1 MLGPNLG
8 FHPLGLRRG
17 DRGQAQLQACDFP
30 LPLRLVKASEDFV
43 TFGEMRRFRAAVL
56 FPWDPTLMAF
66 YELYRLNTV
75 LLLPRSGW
83 IFKVQFFTGWI
94 WSQPL
99 GALEFAHLAAARGV
113 ESPPYPWWRPEASD
127 PETVLYW
134 YAFSD
139 CQRLPHLLRFGSF
152 SELFLQLLDTDRLRR
167 ARRKMQRH
175 NRRALAVGLRVLAT
189 AEGHACRSPP
199 CSRDL
204 DSCKV
209 NGNCCADLMFEMLV
223 DFSRFLT
230 RQNVTFM
237 VSEGTLLGAVRDQ
250 DIIPYTADLDI
261 FVPREGWERAML
273 INEERFRRKSYHM
286 MVDPDQPHCARLC
299 AVWQGFPVNRAPFD
313 QHFQW
318 DTEKVGNDLAY
329 FMDIYDEEMDFAQA
343 TKHLIYPASTV
354 MIRNISFPA
363 PREQD
368 AWERDLGPRPFAPAE
383 EIYVEAR
390 YGPNWRVPDHQAREL
405 AEKYPTLEEAKVWS
419 TNMLLLHA
427 AQRDIQMGYRLL
439 ERATVD
445 YKTGDIVIRSGDR
458 PRQLAK
464 KLVLEDFQ
472 TSDGHVTGGKITI
485 YPPEH
490 DEFQIV
496 DYVLYW
502 AKEEVSTWSDEITL
516 KRIDSGMDTLED
528 ANKEREEES
537 GGSEWGYRPARP
549 LGRIWRCKNVEDP
562 FKRCSQRGIPLQV
575 TIPHEIKVPEDATH
589 LAAAAAVP
597 AARQKA
603 QLVQERAAQTS
614 ASGARGRK
622 PWKEGLRRKM
632 LEPRIPLRRVEELI
646 ATLHPEQRAVVDLA
660 LDGQNI
666 FLTGLPGSGK
676 SYVLKQLVQL
686 LQHRDGLPSVGDWEE
701 AAENP
706 KVHERLGALKTL
718 VIDEVS
724 MLSGEFLDRANELIC
739 RVRGGKVFGGLQV
752 IFCGDFLQLPP
763 MKREVMAF
771 EANAWSELQL
781 KCITLQ
787 QKLGSAALA
796 ENQRRLEALPGDE
809 HAYEATDSFELPGS
823 TARQALQHGRFEK
836 LLKLKV
842 GAVVMLLVN
851 KRLPHR
857 CHRGAPRAFSMPSLT
872 SGGALAALEA
882 LAKPNQMMALPEEY
896 RETPLVNGSVGV
908 VVGFETSPE
917 LPDDATAYPVV
928 EFAKGLRVTVTP
940 VTDSGELGFLGQYER
955 RQLPL
960 KLAWA
965 LTVHKMQGLTLRSEN
980 PALTTVRLSG
990 EEPETEGDPFSRK
1003 VIFGLLQGFEAER
1016 CKAGGHTLEKEVWES
1031 IVAKMVMKTNKA
1043 MKATTTDYCGVACQ
1057 IVIAHPCELMVSLE
1071 DCKAAGTKQRFAAAL
1086 QHMTTATMSYHPSE
1100 ALTLDDVSIFAYVN
1114 GAISSFRR
1122 GSFATFGRDLG
1133 GMLKEL
1139 VPSEAITTELQE
1151 EAPRPS
1157 GLKLRPVE

>member
-1 MLGPNLG
+1 M
-8 FHPLGLRRG
+8 
-17 DRGQAQLQACDFP
+17 
-30 LPLRLVKASEDFV
+30 
-43 TFGEMRRFRAAVL
+43 
-56 FPWDPTLMAF
+56 W
-66 YELYRLNTV
+66 
-75 LLLPRSGW
+75 
-83 IFKVQFFTGWI
+83 
-94 WSQPL
+94 
-99 GALEFAHLAAARGV
+99 
-113 ESPPYPWWRPEASD
+113 
-127 PETVLYW
+127 
-134 YAFSD
+134 
-139 CQRLPHLLRFGSF
+139 
-152 SELFLQLLDTDRLRR
+152 
-167 ARRKMQRH
+167 
-175 NRRALAVGLRVLAT
+175 
-189 AEGHACRSPP
+189 
-199 CSRDL
+199 
-204 DSCKV
+204 
-209 NGNCCADLMFEMLV
+209 
-223 DFSRFLT
+223 RFL
-230 RQNVTFM
+230 R
-237 VSEGTLLGAVRDQ
+237 
-250 DIIPYTADLDI
+250 
-261 FVPREGWERAML
+261 
-273 INEERFRRKSYHM
+273 
-286 MVDPDQPHCARLC
+286 
-299 AVWQGFPVNRAPFD
+299 
-313 QHFQW
+313 
-318 DTEKVGNDLAY
+318 
-329 FMDIYDEEMDFAQA
+329 
-343 TKHLIYPASTV
+343 
-354 MIRNISFPA
+354 
-363 PREQD
+363 
-368 AWERDLGPRPFAPAE
+368 
-383 EIYVEAR
+383 
-390 YGPNWRVPDHQAREL
+390 
-405 AEKYPTLEEAKVWS
+405 
-419 TNMLLLHA
+419 
-427 AQRDIQMGYRLL
+427 
-439 ERATVD
+439 
-445 YKTGDIVIRSGDR
+445 
-458 PRQLAK
+458 
-464 KLVLEDFQ
+464 
-472 TSDGHVTGGKITI
+472 
-485 YPPEH
+485 
-490 DEFQIV
+490 
-496 DYVLYW
+496 
-502 AKEEVSTWSDEITL
+502 
-516 KRIDSGMDTLED
+516 
-528 ANKEREEES
+528 
-537 GGSEWGYRPARP
+537 
-549 LGRIWRCKNVEDP
+549 
-562 FKRCSQRGIPLQV
+562 
-575 TIPHEIKVPEDATH
+575 
-589 LAAAAAVP
+589 AAVP

-686 LQHRDGLPSVGDWEE
+686 LQHRDGLPSVGVTASTGVAGIHVQGSTIHSFLGCGRAESQKDWEE

-787 QKLGSAALA
+787 QNYRHFDDRLRTLLCQLRSGPSSAPSAALRALKTPEEEEAMAYPTIVSTNKEAQA

-965 LTVHKMQGLTLRSEN
+965 LTVHKMQGLTLRSGELKLARVFDTAQLYV
-980 PALTTVRLSG
+980 ALSRFQSLDSVAIRSLPVRW
-990 EEPETEGDPFSRK
+990 PVPC
-1003 VIFGLLQGFEAER
+1003 ER
-1016 CKAGGHTLEKEVWES
+1016 AQRARAFHAQLEKDMGLVETSPVVAEV
-1031 IVAKMVMKTNKA
+1031 
-1043 MKATTTDYCGVACQ
+1043 G
-1057 IVIAHPCELMVSLE
+1057 
-1071 DCKAAGTKQRFAAAL
+1071 DC
-1086 QHMTTATMSYHPSE
+1086 S
-1100 ALTLDDVSIFAYVN
+1100 
-1114 GAISSFRR
+1114 
-1122 GSFATFGRDLG
+1122 
-1133 GMLKEL
+1133 
-1139 VPSEAITTELQE
+1139 
-1151 EAPRPS
+1151 
-1157 GLKLRPVE
+1157 